1 MTVRTYLPPEVE
13 ALDPFVQ
20 AGVVGPTEVHALAT
34 YVAVARATGS
44 DVHPDVQLALAL
56 AVRAP
61 LHGHVCVDL
70 FEVADTIVTNDQ
82 SDAETED
89 GPVADGSGPVDAGM
103 SVDEPAAR
111 LDRLVWPEPTA
122 WLAEVA
128 ASPLVR
134 NLDAEPS
141 PSAPG
146 GRLVPFVLEHGRVYL
161 ARFWVLERYV
171 AADLRQRSRLADEDA
186 AGAGSGSPR
195 TDEWAEAMTVARAT
209 ALDLFP
215 DAADTDSSQRDA
227 VLTALDRDFVVVAG
241 GPGTGK
247 THTVARLLA
256 AVMSGLESVDADLQV
271 ALVAPTGK
279 ASARMSEAIRQSI
292 EASSDG
298 TTMPVSESVRARLAA
313 LEATTIHRLLGRD
326 PEGGFRHGP
335 EHPLPHDI
343 VVVDEVSMVSLS
355 LIAHLLA
362 AVRPS
367 AKVVLVGDP
376 YQLASVEAGAVLGD
390 IVGLARSGS
399 AGGTAVLE
407 RSTDGGSPSGGI
419 SSSVR
424 SLAVVH
430 RQGEGSPIRTLA
442 DAIRDDRADEVV
454 ELLRSSPDG
463 IAWIDPSDDGARVR
477 LERRVETHAR
487 EVVAAA
493 AGAAVLADPA
503 ERAVAAT
510 RVLEQLNGLKVLS
523 ALRRGRDGV
532 DGWNRRIDQR
542 LRSEIGI
549 GRGDWYTGRPVMVTR
564 NDYVNHVFNGD
575 VGVALA
581 VGDRFQVWFPRSPE
595 PLVIEATRL
604 DDLVTQ
610 WAMSI
615 HKSQG
620 SEFAH
625 VVVTLPP
632 PPSRILTRELLYTAV
647 TRAKSAVT
655 IMASEASIREAIARP
670 VARASGLAVRLAA
683 E

>member
-1 MTVRTYLPPEVE
+1 MTAPTYVPAEV
-13 ALDPFVQ
+13 APLDPYVQ
-20 AGVVGPTEVHALAT
+20 AGVFGATEVHALTT
-34 YVAVARATGS
+34 YVTAARASGS
-44 DVHPDVQLALAL
+44 DPHPDVLLALAL

-61 LHGHVCVDL
+61 LHGHVCADL
-70 FEVADTIVTNDQ
+70 FEVADTVVTSDQ
-82 SDAETED
+82 SEAESED
-89 GPVADGSGPVDAGM
+89 GAVAAASGAEMTTGSI
-103 SVDEPAAR
+103 DEPGERAGA
-111 LDRLVWPEPTA
+111 LDWPEPNA
-122 WLAEVA
+122 WLAAVA

-134 NLDAEPS
+134 NLDAG
-141 PSAPG
+141 APTRDDG
-146 GRLVPFVLEHGRVYL
+146 PLVPFVLEHGRVYL

-171 AADLRQRSRLADEDA
+171 AADLRHRSRLADEDIVDGA
-186 AGAGSGSPR
+186 ANAGRSGW
-195 TDEWAEAMTVARAT
+195 DEAMAVARST
-209 ALDLFP
+209 ALELFP
-215 DAADTDSSQRDA
+215 DSADTDASQRDA
-227 VLTALDRDFVVVAG
+227 VLAALDRDFVVVAG

-292 EASSDG
+292 ESASDG
-298 TTMPVSESVRARLAA
+298 TAMPVSDTVRARLAG

-335 EHPLPHDI
+335 EQPLPHDI

-390 IVGLARSGS
+390 IVGLAQPAAAEPAASSRVASES
-399 AGGTAVLE
+399 
-407 RSTDGGSPSGGI
+407 SGGSTSGI
-419 SSSVR
+419 RSSIR
-424 SLAVVH
+424 ELAVVH
-430 RQGEGSPIRTLA
+430 RQGEDSPIRTLA
-442 DAIRDDRADEVV
+442 EAIRDNRPDEVID
-454 ELLRSSPDG
+454 LLRAAPEG
-463 IAWIDPSDDGARVR
+463 LVWVDPSDDADRTR
-477 LERRVETHAR
+477 IQQQVEVHAR
-487 EVVAAA
+487 DVVAAA
-493 AGAAVLADPA
+493 SAAAAITDVA
-503 ERAVAAT
+503 ERADAAT
-510 RVLEQLNGLKVLS
+510 RVLEQLNGLKVLA

-542 LRSEIGI
+542 LRAESGI
-549 GRGDWYTGRPVMVTR
+549 GYSDWYTGRPVMVTR

-581 VGDRFQVWFPRSPE
+581 VEDRFQVWFPRSPE
-595 PLVIEATRL
+595 PLAIEATRL
-604 DDLVTQ
+604 ADIVTQ

-625 VVVTLPP
+625 VVVALPP

-647 TRAKSAVT
+647 TRAKATVT
-655 IMASEASIREAIARP
+655 IMASEESIREAIGRP